1 MTSGTDTASP
11 PAGSGSGTRHWG
23 LSAVCVTMRQSTC
36 SRETGTSMLDANLL
50 KKAVNASKDGIVIA
64 EQEGSDNILIYA
76 NEVFEEMTGYS
87 RDEILGRNCR
97 FLQGD
102 DHEQPAVDQ
111 IRAALAEKRPVEVT
125 LRNYRKDGSL
135 FYNRLMIRPLLDPDG
150 NVIYYLGVQYDVTE
164 QVQARQEIDRL
175 TQLLGQG

>member
-1 MTSGTDTASP
+1 MQFVVEKDPGMIPGVLAQILDNCVNGVT
-11 PAGSGSGTRHWG
+11 
-23 LSAVCVTMRQSTC
+23 LSDPD
-36 SRETGTSMLDANLL
+36 LPDNP
-50 KKAVNASKDGIVIA
+50 IV
-64 EQEGSDNILIYA
+64 YA